1 MLKPSRYVGGFYN
14 PSLPN
19 NRFRGPGVAPLNEF
33 EIYKLINNDTLT
45 NASRTGNPIKLNLGF
60 DIQDGYGN
68 DETLMPVY
76 LYVKPELQNNI
87 GFFSNNNPNNRAEL
101 PESKSAGH
109 PVFNVFQGN
118 MGNSY
123 TSSGNTSN
131 YVQPLRIQ
139 ISSNEE
145 FTDND
150 WEITGVPSSLR
161 IENAAGRTNNNRE
174 RNLELVGNIAPGDYL
189 GTVRLRKKNNHSKL
203 ESNHYHLK
211 SIQLFEN

>member
-1 MLKPSRYVGGFYN
+1 
-14 PSLPN
+14 
-19 NRFRGPGVAPLNEF
+19 
-33 EIYKLINNDTLT
+33 
-45 NASRTGNPIKLNLGF
+45 
-60 DIQDGYGN
+60 
-68 DETLMPVY
+68 MPVY

-87 GFFSNNNPNNRAEL
+87 GFFSNNDPNNRAES

-139 ISSNEE
+139 ISSNEDLLIMIGKSQVSQA
-145 FTDND
+145 T
-150 WEITGVPSSLR
+150 LH

-174 RNLELVGNIAPGDYL
+174 RNLELVGNIAPGDYS
-189 GTVRLRKKNNHSKL
+189 GIVRLRKREQPFEIRVKPLPPQIDTTVRELRGKVELN
-203 ESNHYHLK
+203 
-211 SIQLFEN
+211 QLSQCLMYLQILMPLCI

>member
-1 MLKPSRYVGGFYN
+1 
-14 PSLPN
+14 
-19 NRFRGPGVAPLNEF
+19 
-33 EIYKLINNDTLT
+33 
-45 NASRTGNPIKLNLGF
+45 
-60 DIQDGYGN
+60 
-68 DETLMPVY
+68 
-76 LYVKPELQNNI
+76 
-87 GFFSNNNPNNRAEL
+87 
-101 PESKSAGH
+101 
-109 PVFNVFQGN
+109 

>member
-1 MLKPSRYVGGFYN
+1 
-14 PSLPN
+14 
-19 NRFRGPGVAPLNEF
+19 
-33 EIYKLINNDTLT
+33 
-45 NASRTGNPIKLNLGF
+45 
-60 DIQDGYGN
+60 
-68 DETLMPVY
+68 
-76 LYVKPELQNNI
+76 VKPELQNNI

-161 IENAAGRTNNNRE
+161 IEN
-174 RNLELVGNIAPGDYL
+174 
-189 GTVRLRKKNNHSKL
+189 
-203 ESNHYHLK
+203 
-211 SIQLFEN
+211 